1 MGREGGGID
10 EGFAAYVR
18 ERGDHHLRVAV
29 RVDPQS
35 LLTMLESATGVFRDA
50 QRERGGVVGGERVR
64 DSRNPA
70 WRRRAGFAVHGVGG
84 VLILLI

>member
-35 LLTMLESATGVFRDA
+35 LLTMLESATGV
-50 QRERGGVVGGERVR
+50 REVGPASGDGWTVR
-64 DSRNPA
+64 PSRSA
-70 WRRRAGFAVHGVGG
+70 SAR
-84 VLILLI
+84 I